1 MTLATA
7 ITDPPT
13 TQAQDGVRRVLVVC
27 TANQC
32 RSPMAEGLI
41 RQRVVAAASDGQVL
55 VASAGTWAQDG
66 LPATPKAVAVMAEQG
81 IDIGPHRSREVT
93 AGMLAQ
99 ADLILVMTR
108 GHAESLA
115 AEFPE
120 AAERILLFSALGG
133 GAHDIAD
140 PVGLPAA
147 DYRRTA
153 TELAGLI
160 ERGWSRISGWVP
172 A

>member
-1 MTLATA
+1 MTVAPDIADRVATL
-7 ITDPPT
+7 
-13 TQAQDGVRRVLVVC
+13 TQGGVRQILVVC

-41 RQRVVAAASDGQVL
+41 RQRVAAAGSDGLVR

-66 LPATPKAVAVMAEQG
+66 LPATPTAVAVMAEQG

-93 AGMLAQ
+93 AGMLAD

-120 AAERILLFSALGG
+120 AAGRILLFSALGG

-140 PVGLPAA
+140 PVGQPAA

-153 TELAGLI
+153 AELAGLV
-160 ERGWSRISGWVP
+160 ERGWSRILGGLP

>member
-1 MTLATA
+1 MPATD
-7 ITDPPT
+7 ITDAAGARTEDAP
-13 TQAQDGVRRVLVVC
+13 RRILIVC

-32 RSPMAEGLI
+32 RSPMAEGLM
-41 RQRVVAAASDGQVL
+41 RQRAAADGSAGLLDVS
-55 VASAGTWAQDG
+55 SAGTWAQDG
-66 LPATPKAVAVMAEQG
+66 LPATATAVAVMAEQG
-81 IDIGPHRSREVT
+81 IDITTHRSREVT
-93 AGMLAQ
+93 ADMLAG

-120 AAERILLFSALGG
+120 AAGRILLFSALGG

-153 TELAGLI
+153 AELSGLM
-160 ERGWSRISGWVP
+160 ERGWSRILGRP